1 MPPYLE
7 TTLGKFTFRV
17 ATDRRYTA
25 EGVWAFWVQPQEGN
39 RIRIGFTDYL
49 QQHSG
54 DIAFVSVKPV
64 GTRLAAGDDVAE
76 VETIKV
82 ALVLPSPVSGTIV
95 EVNEAL
101 EPAPE
106 MVNQDPY
113 ESGWLAAI
121 EVADWEA
128 EAARLLG
135 PEDYLALMQSQAEQE
150 LKRP

>member
-150 LKRP
+150 LKGP